1 MATVAEKA
9 KGRRSHKLGEREG
22 KASKVFK
29 NFRGGEM
36 ETALFL
42 KIRGYK
48 KLEVSWLGIKNSDR
62 FGKGKK
68 KEKKGDTEK
77 QKLDPI
83 RVITRGNFYGHG
95 KIELN

>member
-68 KEKKGDTEK
+68 KEKKGNTEK
-77 QKLDPI
+77 QKLDSRDNP
-83 RVITRGNFYGHG
+83 G
-95 KIELN
+95 KLLRMEKLN